1 MKDRGRWD
9 VAFPLAQKLAESGDK
24 EAQYYLATLYA
35 KAPGRQN
42 FSEAFT
48 WFKKSA
54 MQGYADAQAS
64 LGVMYKD
71 GMTPDGRQDP
81 TEALR
86 WFQLAET
93 QNNGRAQYWLGE
105 AYEKGLAGLDVSR
118 SKAEEL
124 YYKASLQEVPD
135 AAEALQRLKRRRGRR

>member
-24 EAQYYLATLYA
+24 EAQYHLATLYA

-42 FSEAFT
+42 FSEAFN

-81 TEALR
+81 AEAVR
-86 WFQLAET
+86 WFEQAEA

-118 SKAEEL
+118 GKAEEL
-124 YYKASLQEVPD
+124 YYKASLQDVPD